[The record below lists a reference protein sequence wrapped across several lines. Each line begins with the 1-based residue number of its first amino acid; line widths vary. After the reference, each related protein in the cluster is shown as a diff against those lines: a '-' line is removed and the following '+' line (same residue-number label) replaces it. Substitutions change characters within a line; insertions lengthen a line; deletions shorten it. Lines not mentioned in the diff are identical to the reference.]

1 SCVDVRPYWMA
12 HDCPLRPTRC
22 PMADHPR
29 TRADA
34 RRRRGER
41 PRGRRGRPA
50 GGRRGRRGILRTL
63 LLAFAAFVALGIAA
77 VVIAYLV
84 IDVPEPNDQ
93 AVAQAS
99 VLYYSD
105 GETEM

>member
-1 SCVDVRPYWMA
+1 S
-12 HDCPLRPTRC
+12 
-22 PMADHPR
+22 
-29 TRADA
+29 
-34 RRRRGER
+34 

-105 GETEM
+105 GKTEMDRIANVNRESVELENVPKDVQHAFIAAEDRS